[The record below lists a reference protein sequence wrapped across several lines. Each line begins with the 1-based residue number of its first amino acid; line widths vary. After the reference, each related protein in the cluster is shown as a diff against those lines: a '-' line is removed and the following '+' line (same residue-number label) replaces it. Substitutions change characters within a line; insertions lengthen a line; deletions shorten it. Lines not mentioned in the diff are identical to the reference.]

1 MLSPFQIFSF
11 YAQRQSYWTNQ
22 QREVFPACFVKPTT
36 AQEVSNVVKTLVS
49 NQCQF
54 ALRSG
59 GHSPIK
65 EWSSIQG
72 GVTLDLSDFKGV
84 EISSD
89 RKSVNLR
96 PGNLWADVYT
106 ELEAQGLETSGGR
119 VATVGVGGLVTGGG
133 ISYFGREKGM
143 VCDNVL
149 EFEVVLVNGTI
160 VTASSTSHTDLF
172 RALKGGS
179 GNFGI
184 VTCIKMK
191 TFEYSGKM
199 WGGTLFHKTDE
210 ATRSKLFNYYADS
223 YATSAAD
230 SKAHWIHSWSFV
242 NALVVKIWAVT
253 SNIQHASDTTS
264 TPDIFKPIT
273 GSDVTLFSTAKASK
287 LTEQAQQM
295 ADLNPAGSRQLFA
308 TLTFRNSAAFMEEFY
323 KLAEANVQEIRNTL
337 GLEFTIS
344 FQSIP
349 YAAHK
354 QSAAAGGNSL
364 GLEDERDDLVVA
376 LLTAT
381 WTLGLDDA
389 AVNRVAKN
397 LFTQGHVHAE
407 ELGVAKKFMYLNYAA
422 QFQDPIANYGADSVA
437 RLRAIASQYDPNGV
451 FRTLVPGGFK
461 IPAA

>member
-1 MLSPFQIFSF
+1 MLSPIQIFSF

-22 QREVFPACFVKPTT
+22 QREVFPSCFVMPTT
-36 AQEVSNVVKTLVS
+36 AQEVSTAVKTLVS

-65 EWSSIQG
+65 EWSNIQG

-84 EISSD
+84 EVSSD
-89 RKSVNLR
+89 RTFVNIR
-96 PGNLWADVYT
+96 PGNRWVDVYT
-106 ELEAQGLETSGGR
+106 ELEAMGLGTSGGR

-133 ISYFGREKGM
+133 VSYFGREKGM

-160 VTASSTSHTDLF
+160 VTANPTSHPDLF
-172 RALKGGS
+172 RALKCGS

-184 VTCIKMK
+184 VTRIKMK

-199 WGGTLFHKTDE
+199 WGGTLFHKTD
-210 ATRSKLFNYYADS
+210 ATTRSKLFNYFANS

-230 SKAHWIHSWSFV
+230 PKAHWIHSWSFV

-253 SNIQHASDTTS
+253 SNVQHASDATS
-264 TPDIFKPIT
+264 TPEIFKPVVS
-273 GSDVTLFSTAKASK
+273 SDVTLIPTTKASK
-287 LTEQAQQM
+287 LTDQAQDM
-295 ADLNPAGSRQLFA
+295 ANLNPAGSRQLFA
-308 TLTFRNSAAFMEEFY
+308 TLTFKNSAAFMEEFFQ
-323 KLAEANVQEIRNTL
+323 LADTNVQEIRNTL
-337 GLEFTIS
+337 GLQFTIS

-349 YAAHK
+349 RSAHS
-354 QSAAAGGNSL
+354 QSGASGGNSL
-364 GLEDERDDLVVA
+364 GLEDETDDLVVA

-381 WTLGLDDA
+381 WALGLDDA
-389 AVNRVAKN
+389 RVNAAANN
-397 LFTQGHVHAE
+397 LFTQGQARAE
-407 ELGVAKKFMYLNYAA
+407 QLGVGKKFVYLNYAA
-422 QFQDPIANYGADSVA
+422 QFQDPIASYGPESVG
-437 RLRAIASQYDPNGV
+437 RLRAVAAQYDPNGV

-461 IPAA
+461 IPQA